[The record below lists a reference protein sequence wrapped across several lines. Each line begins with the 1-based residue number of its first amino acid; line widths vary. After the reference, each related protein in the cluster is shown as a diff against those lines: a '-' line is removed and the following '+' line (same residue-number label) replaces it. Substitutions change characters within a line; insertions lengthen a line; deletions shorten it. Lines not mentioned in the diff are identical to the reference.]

1 MNNANLMICT
11 QCHRYYEASDMFDST
26 TCLNCVSDELAEEK
40 LKSKE
45 TGKKFD
51 KGKPRMDLIPPEAI
65 FAIAEVLR
73 YGAEE
78 KKYGER
84 NWEKGIKA
92 TRLFAAAQRHLW
104 KWMSGKDI
112 DEESNLPHLHHAI
125 CELAMLIATVER
137 MPHLDDRPKVEQK
150 DV

>member
-1 MNNANLMICT
+1 MSDAGLILCT
-11 QCHRYYEASDMFDST
+11 QCHRYYEPSEMFNST
-26 TCLNCVSDELAEEK
+26 ICLNCVSEELAETK
-40 LKSKE
+40 LKPRDE
-45 TGKKFD
+45 GKKFD
-51 KGKPRMDLIPPEAI
+51 KGKPRMDLIPPEAV
-65 FAIAEVLR
+65 FAIAETLR

-78 KKYGER
+78 KDYGER

-104 KWMSGKDI
+104 KWLSGKDI
-112 DEESNLPHLHHAI
+112 DEESNLPHLYHAI

-137 MPHLDDRPKVEQK
+137 MPHLDDRPKMERK